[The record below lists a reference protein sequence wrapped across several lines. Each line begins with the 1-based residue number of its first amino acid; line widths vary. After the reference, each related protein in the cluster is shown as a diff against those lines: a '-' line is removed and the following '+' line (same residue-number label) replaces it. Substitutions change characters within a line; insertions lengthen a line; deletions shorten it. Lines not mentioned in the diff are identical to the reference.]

1 MIEARNLSKRY
12 GSTQA
17 VDGLSFDVRPGAVT
31 GLLGAPGAGKSTAI
45 RLMLGLDAGAG
56 RTTFNG
62 LEYRRLR
69 NPLREVGVVGDA
81 VEYHPGRRA
90 EAHLLMMAGAAG
102 VGRERVDEVLDW
114 VGLTAVARRRVRTY
128 SPGMRARLSLATAL
142 LGDPAVLILDEPTR
156 DLDAAAGRW
165 LRGFLRA
172 FAAQGRTVL
181 ISGVDLAELVAVS
194 DHLIVL
200 ENGLVVADEPA
211 AAYAAQMAA
220 TECVLART
228 PHVERLRRLLA
239 DHGAQVVRAE
249 DQQLAVAGLDRATV
263 GDLAFRSGIVLHEL
277 RTGVADFET
286 GFSVPAAPTG
296 TDGWIPTQTPES
308 WRRAR
313 HAAGV
318 HDTAPIDVTPR
329 GSADEDLELARS
341 VRVPHGRIGELASRD
356 IDVTAEPGEGHPDL
370 RHPSLAG
377 SGGDADVRTVRS
389 PSL

>member
-1 MIEARNLSKRY
+1 MIEARNLSKRH

-45 RLMLGLDAGAG
+45 RLMLGLAGGSG

-90 EAHLLMMAGAAG
+90 EAHLFMMAGAAG
-102 VGRERVDEVLDW
+102 VGRERVEEVLDW

-181 ISGVDLAELVAVS
+181 ISGTDMAELVAVS

-200 ENGLVVADEPA
+200 ENGLLVADEPA
-211 AAYAAQMAA
+211 AAYAARMAA

-239 DHGAQVVRAE
+239 DHGASVVRAE

-263 GDLAFRSGIVLHEL
+263 GDLAFRHGIVLHEL
-277 RTGVADFET
+277 RTGIADFET
-286 GFSVPAAPTG
+286 GFGAPATPAAAG
-296 TDGWIPTQTPES
+296 GDGWIPNQTPSS
-308 WRRAR
+308 WRHAR
-313 HAAGV
+313 HAASV
-318 HDTAPIDVTPR
+318 HDTAPIDVGPR
-329 GSADEDLELARS
+329 SSADEDLELALS
-341 VRVPHGRIGELASRD
+341 VRVPHGVDED
-356 IDVTAEPGEGHPDL
+356 TETFDVEAV
-370 RHPSLAG
+370 LAG
-377 SGGDADVRTVRS
+377 KGR
-389 PSL
+389 

>member
-1 MIEARNLSKRY
+1 MIEARNLSKRH

-31 GLLGAPGAGKSTAI
+31 GLLGAPGAGKTTAI
-45 RLMLGLDAGAG
+45 RLMLGLDGGAG

-69 NPLREVGVVGDA
+69 NPLREVGVVSDGA
-81 VEYHPGRRA
+81 ELHPGRRA
-90 EAHLLMMAGAAG
+90 ESHLLMMAGAAK

-114 VGLTAVARRRVRTY
+114 VGLTAVARRRIRTY

-156 DLDAAAGRW
+156 ELDTAAGRW

-181 ISGVDLAELVAVS
+181 ITGTDLAELVAVA

-200 ENGLVVADEPA
+200 EHGLLVADEPA
-211 AAYAAQMAA
+211 AAYAARMAA

-228 PHVERLRRLLA
+228 PHVERLRRLLS
-239 DHGAQVVRAE
+239 DHGASVVRAE

-263 GDLAFRSGIVLHEL
+263 GDLAFRNGIVLHEL
-277 RTGVADFET
+277 RCGVADFET
-286 GFSVPAAPTG
+286 GFGLPAAPAATG
-296 TDGWIPTQTPES
+296 TDDLWIPNQTPAAR
-308 WRRAR
+308 WKRAR
-313 HAAGV
+313 HSAAAFEETG
-318 HDTAPIDVTPR
+318 PIDIT
-329 GSADEDLELARS
+329 SDA
-341 VRVPHGRIGELASRD
+341 ELASDDTQTFD
-356 IDVTAEPGEGHPDL
+356 IEAL
-370 RHPSLAG
+370 LAG
-377 SGGDADVRTVRS
+377 KGR
-389 PSL
+389 